1 MGTLVCFVFVIFSS
15 AKRVICVVVSC
26 VYPTVN
32 APILYVLYRRGRAG
46 CFPLHPCLVVTSCCT
61 IDHQGFCGSTTTL
74 FYRDSVSSGR
84 YVCCT
89 ILRVW
94 GLLSVLLLE
103 NAQESLPYVPATFP
117 RYSPSASPAP
127 DDRSSGHR
135 RWR

>member
-1 MGTLVCFVFVIFSS
+1 M
-15 AKRVICVVVSC
+15 
-26 VYPTVN
+26 VN
-32 APILYVLYRRGRAG
+32 APILYVLRRRGKVG
-46 CFPLHPCLVVTSCCT
+46 GFLLYPCFVATSCCT
-61 IDHQGFCGSTTTL
+61 IDHQPFCGSTTTL
-74 FYRDSVSSGR
+74 FCRDSVSSGR

-127 DDRSSGHR
+127 DDRSSGR
-135 RWR
+135 RR